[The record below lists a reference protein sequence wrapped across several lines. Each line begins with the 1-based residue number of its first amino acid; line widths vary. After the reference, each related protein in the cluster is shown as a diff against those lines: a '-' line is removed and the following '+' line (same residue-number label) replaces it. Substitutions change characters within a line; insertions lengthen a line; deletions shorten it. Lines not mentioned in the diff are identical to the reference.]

1 MYTGRRRRP
10 LAPDAVLMIAGRQDG
25 MSSGKPSVT
34 LALELPDGSVV
45 IARTSLHLFLEAA
58 AADIERWDSVNA
70 AHYAFRRARP
80 ERDPSGPIRFE

>member
-1 MYTGRRRRP
+1 MPRLRLGLNDPACLR
-10 LAPDAVLMIAGRQDG
+10 VHAGRPGG
-25 MSSGKPSVT
+25 MSSGKPSAT
-34 LALELPDGSVV
+34 LALQLPDGSVV
-45 IARTSLHLFLEAA
+45 IARASLHLFLEAA